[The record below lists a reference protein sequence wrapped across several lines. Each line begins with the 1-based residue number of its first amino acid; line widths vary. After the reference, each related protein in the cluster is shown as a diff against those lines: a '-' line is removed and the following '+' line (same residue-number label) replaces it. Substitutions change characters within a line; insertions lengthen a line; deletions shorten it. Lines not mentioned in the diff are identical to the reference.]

1 MNSYGGGVN
10 KTFYENSC
18 SKLQPNNG
26 VPVQN
31 KWAAAIQ
38 ITLCVSFKVQ
48 RLQYSLTNICY
59 ASRVN
64 NQPLGKH
71 STNGSLPPNH
81 NKKIYDPRVDVQL
94 KELSKSIKRESA
106 SEDLYV
112 DWSMNIEF
120 HVSVWNTQL
129 YVGKAHWEW
138 VKRIA
143 SHAHFCGYCEE
154 SKDQTVNYSNWAFN
168 QWNNPYE
175 YRSVCSGYRVYIV
188 ETVCFIERYDKAWK
202 PKT

>member
-1 MNSYGGGVN
+1 MNSYWGGVN

-48 RLQYSLTNICY
+48 RLQYSLTNICD

-81 NKKIYDPRVDVQL
+81 NKIYDPRVDVQPEEGL
-94 KELSKSIKRESA
+94 C
-106 SEDLYV
+106 V

-120 HVSVWNTQL
+120 HVSIWNTQL
-129 YVGKAHWEW
+129 YVGKAYLEW
-138 VKRIA
+138 VKRIV

-168 QWNNPYE
+168 QWNSPTNT
-175 YRSVCSGYRVYIV
+175 VQCVLDIVYISWRDGV
-188 ETVCFIERYDKAWK
+188 FHTKIWKTKDLIYMPVYETEKIIL
-202 PKT
+202 